1 MNLSKVSSEELLSRL
16 DRLTKSERKIT
27 HLILW
32 HILEVDHR
40 KLYLKLNYDSLYK
53 YLTKHLGYSE
63 SAAYDRIQA
72 MRLLKQVPS
81 VANKIEDGSL
91 NLTQLVKVEQSL
103 KQEKRLGKELCHEQV
118 TDLLTKMENKTTF
131 ETEKIIACELN
142 QTPKAYQ
149 KVKPQSDE
157 SIRLE
162 LTLSEEQYEILKK
175 AQSYISHIIPENNIA
190 AVITYLAKSLIQK
203 KEGAPQRMEEVTDK
217 GTKPDRDKSV
227 TPAKKSK
234 SKIQKKADTLA
245 TQGFRVMPETPI
257 NPNRKYLRP
266 NTRKYIPVK
275 VRRQVYKNANYC
287 CEYSHPESKTKCSSK
302 YQLEVDHIIPV
313 VRGGSNEIKN
323 LRLLC
328 GIHNRKEALRWGLT
342 RP

>member
-1 MNLSKVSSEELLSRL
+1 MNLSKISNDELLSRL
-16 DRLTKSERKIT
+16 DILTKSERKIT

-103 KQEKRLGKELCHEQV
+103 KQEKRLGKEVCQAQV
-118 TDLLTKMENKTTF
+118 ADLLAKMENKTTF
-131 ETEKIIACELN
+131 ETDKIIACELN
-142 QTPKAYQ
+142 QTPKASQ
-149 KVKPQSDE
+149 KVKPQSDD

-162 LTLSEEQYEILKK
+162 LTLTEEQYEVLKK
-175 AQSYISHIIPENNIA
+175 AQSYISHIIPENDLA
-190 AVITYLAKSLIQK
+190 AVITYLAKALIQK
-203 KEGAPQRMEEVTDK
+203 KEGIPRYKEELTDK
-217 GTKPDRDKSV
+217 GTKPEK
-227 TPAKKSK
+227 AKN
-234 SKIQKKADTLA
+234 LA

-257 NPNRKYLRP
+257 DPNRNHLRP
-266 NTRKYIPVK
+266 NARKYISVK
-275 VRRQVYKNANYC
+275 VRRQVYKEANYC
-287 CEYSHPESKTKCSSK
+287 CEYSHPESKIKCSSK
-302 YQLEVDHIIPV
+302 YQLQVDHIIPIAK
-313 VRGGSNEIKN
+313 GGTNEIKN

-328 GIHNRKEALRWGLT
+328 GIHNRKEALRWGLA